1 MNHPPIDLSI
11 VVPAYNEEENLRPL
25 YEAIRSALADVR
37 RSYELILVDDGSRD
51 GTWRVIRELSA
62 RDSRVRGAKLRGNCG
77 ETAAGE
83 AGIRLARGRY
93 VVTMDADLQNDP
105 SDLPRLLETIESGRW
120 DMVCGSRVH
129 NRRDN
134 LLRRVSSRVANRVRN
149 LVSNEDIRDAGCTY
163 RIFRRDRVDRIKFY
177 RGMHRFLPTLFRIE
191 GYRVCEVPVTHHP
204 RHAGRSK
211 YGVWNR
217 VFAAS
222 ADLLAVRWMKKR
234 HVQYEIAEEASA
246 A

>member
-1 MNHPPIDLSI
+1 MNQACLDLSI
-11 VVPAYNEEENLRPL
+11 VVPAYNEEESLRL
-25 YEAIRSALADVR
+25 LHEAVCRVLR
-37 RSYELILVDDGSRD
+37 RMEISYELILVDDGSRD
-51 GTWRVIRELSA
+51 RTWEVIEELHGE
-62 RDSRVRGAKLRGNCG
+62 DPNTRGLKLRFNCG

-105 SDLPRLLETIESGRW
+105 ADLPRLLETMQAGGW

-134 LLRRVSSRVANRVRN
+134 FIRRISSRIANRVRN
-149 LVSNEDIRDAGCTY
+149 WVSDEDISDAGCTY
-163 RIFRRDRVDRIKFY
+163 RIFRRDRMDRIKFY

-191 GYRVCEVPVTHHP
+191 GHRVCEVPVTHHP
-204 RHAGRSK
+204 RVAGRSK

-217 VFAAS
+217 VFAAT

-234 HVQYEIAEEASA
+234 HIRYEIEQDMRA